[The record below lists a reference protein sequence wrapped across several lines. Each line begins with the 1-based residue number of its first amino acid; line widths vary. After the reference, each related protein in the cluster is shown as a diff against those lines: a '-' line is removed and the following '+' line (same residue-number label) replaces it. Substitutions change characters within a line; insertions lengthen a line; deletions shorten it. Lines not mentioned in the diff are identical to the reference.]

1 MEERRMPSNSYPPD
15 PINSQTTDYI
25 PPLADLPQKPKIPQ
39 TPAVKENAARADTGD
54 DAEAQQQESGQT
66 LAFVIGKV
74 NDFLQ
79 WFAITLEII
88 LLLRF
93 IFMLIGADPSN
104 VFASFL
110 YALTTVILVP
120 FSGIVRNPSLH
131 TNQAFEWTTLIGMAI
146 YALIFWLLR
155 WLVNITITPP
165 KPVE

>member
-1 MEERRMPSNSYPPD
+1 MPSNSYPPD

-25 PPLADLPQKPKIPQ
+25 PPLPDLPPKKIPQ
-39 TPAVKENAARADTGD
+39 TPAVNENAARTDTGD
-54 DAEAQQQESGQT
+54 DGGVQQQEPPGQT

-93 IFMLIGADPSN
+93 IFRLIGADPGN

-110 YALTTVILVP
+110 YALTSVILVP
-120 FSGIVRNPSLH
+120 FSGIVHDPSLH

-155 WLVNITITPP
+155 WLVRITITPP
-165 KPVE
+165 TTVA